1 MNKLNA
7 LSGQGFA
14 QPETNQ
20 SVNYRELE
28 FHGQT
33 IIPYDNGD
41 GKIWFTAKQTA
52 GLLGYAQVKAI
63 TNLYNRNKDEF
74 TEGMSKVI
82 NVMTNGINNNL
93 RRKKVRVFSP
103 RGLHLLGFL
112 ADTQVAKEVRKWALD
127 LIEKENSVTQFGVHH
142 TIEQM
147 RNIVAAAWKIS
158 DEDSSDAGRRLRKR
172 QDDLPELVKAQKLV
186 DEIGQIPFEFIGG
199 GKVGVSV

>member
-7 LSGQGFA
+7 LSGQGLA
-14 QPETNQ
+14 HSEIGQ
-20 SVNYRELE
+20 SVNCRELK
-28 FHGQT
+28 FHDQVV
-33 IIPYDNGD
+33 IPYDNGD
-41 GKIWFTAKQTA
+41 GKIWFTAKQA
-52 GLLGYAQVKAI
+52 AELLGYAQVKAI
-63 TNLYNRNKDEF
+63 TNLYHRNKDEF

-127 LIEKENSVTQFGVHH
+127 LIEKESSVPQLNVHH

-147 RNIVAAAWKIS
+147 RNIVAVAWKAS

-186 DEIGQIPFEFIGG
+186 DEIGQIPFELIGG
-199 GKVGVSV
+199 GKVEVSE

>member
-1 MNKLNA
+1 MNKLSA
-7 LSGQGFA
+7 LSGQGLA
-14 QPETNQ
+14 HSEIEQ
-20 SVNYRELE
+20 SVNCRELK
-28 FHGQT
+28 FHDQVV
-33 IIPYDNGD
+33 IPFDNGD
-41 GKIWFTAKQTA
+41 GKIWFTAKQAA
-52 GLLGYAQVKAI
+52 GLLGYAQVKSI

-82 NVMTNGINNNL
+82 TLMTNGINNNL

-112 ADTQVAKEVRKWALD
+112 ADTQVAKEVRRWALD
-127 LIEKENSVTQFGVHH
+127 LIEKDNSVPQLGVYH

-147 RNIVAAAWKIS
+147 RNIVAAAWKAS

-186 DEIGQIPFEFIGG
+186 DEIGQIPFELIGG
-199 GKVGVSV
+199 GRVEVSV